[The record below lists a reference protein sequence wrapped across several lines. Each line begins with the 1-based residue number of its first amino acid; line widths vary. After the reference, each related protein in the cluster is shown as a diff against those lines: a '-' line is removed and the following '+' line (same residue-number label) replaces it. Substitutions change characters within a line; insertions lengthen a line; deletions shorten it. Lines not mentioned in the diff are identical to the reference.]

1 MARAK
6 SAKAKTTFFCTECGN
21 ETSRWE
27 GQCPAC
33 KAWNTL
39 VEAPSGAG
47 SGGARRAS
55 EPALGRLI
63 GTSLPV
69 TLSEVEQESAAR
81 ISTGIAEVDFVLGG
95 GLVPGSLVLLGGEP
109 GIGKS
114 TLLLQVAAHA
124 THRLATAA
132 ADARRPSSEA
142 RRPTPVL
149 YVSGEESAG
158 QVKMRADRLTPRADD
173 VLFLSE
179 TSIDGVIAQL
189 GESRADIAVID
200 SIQTMYDPS
209 LDSPAGSV
217 TQVRECAARL
227 QRFAKENRTA
237 VFLVGHVTKE
247 GVVAGPRTLEHM
259 VDTVLYFEGGP
270 RLDHRV
276 LRATKNRF
284 GGVDEIGVFRMLS
297 DGLDPVANPS
307 ELFLDE
313 RSSGAPG
320 SAVFP
325 AIEGTRPLLVEVQA
339 LVGKAA
345 YGAPQRV
352 AQGFD
357 RQRLSLLLAVL
368 EKRSGLAF
376 GDRDVFV
383 NVVGGLRLAETA
395 ADLAVIAA
403 VASSALD
410 RALPDDAVFVG
421 EVGLSGEA
429 RSVGQ
434 VERRL
439 AEARRLGFASAFVPS
454 RAVPKTTPDG
464 LRVVAV
470 EDVNRMMERLF
481 R

>member
-6 SAKAKTTFFCTECGN
+6 TRKAQKTLFYCTECGG
-21 ETSRWE
+21 ESARWE

-33 KAWNTL
+33 REWNTL
-39 VEAPSGAG
+39 VEAPRAASGVRRQG
-47 SGGARRAS
+47 SESAVGLSFGDS
-55 EPALGRLI
+55 EPIALASVTRESSDRL
-63 GTSLPV
+63 
-69 TLSEVEQESAAR
+69 
-81 ISTGIAEVDFVLGG
+81 STGIGEIDFVLGG
-95 GLVPGSLVLLGGEP
+95 GLVPGSIVLLGGEP

-114 TLLLQVAAHA
+114 TLLLQVAASA
-124 THRLATAA
+124 RAA
-132 ADARRPSSEA
+132 RHD
-142 RRPTPVL
+142 VL

-158 QVKMRADRLTPRADD
+158 QVRMRADRLAPGAGE
-173 VLFLSE
+173 VLFLCE
-179 TSIDGVIAQL
+179 TSIERVL
-189 GESRADIAVID
+189 RAIEEQRPAIAVID
-200 SIQTMYDPS
+200 SIQTMYDPQ
-209 LDSPAGSV
+209 LDSAAGSV

-227 QRFAKENRTA
+227 QRLAKESGTTI
-237 VFLVGHVTKE
+237 FLVGHVTKE

-259 VDTVLYFEGGP
+259 VDTVLYFESGP

-284 GGVDEIGVFRMLS
+284 GGVDEIGVFRMVAE
-297 DGLDPVANPS
+297 GLQPVANPS

-313 RSSGAPG
+313 RSAGAGG

-339 LVGKAA
+339 LVSKSA

-395 ADLAVIAA
+395 ADLAVVAA

-410 RALPDDAVFVG
+410 RALPDDAVFLG
-421 EVGLSGEA
+421 EVGLSGEV
-429 RSVGQ
+429 RSIAQ

-439 AEARRLGFASAFVPS
+439 AEARRLGFSSAFVPS
-454 RAVPKTTPDG
+454 RAVPSSAPDG
-464 LRVVAV
+464 LRVVGI
-470 EDVNRMMERLF
+470 ENVNRMMERLF

>member
-39 VEAPSGAG
+39 VEAPSDAAG
-47 SGGARRAS
+47 GGRRAS

-63 GTSLPV
+63 GTALPV

-124 THRLATAA
+124 TRK
-132 ADARRPSSEA
+132 
-142 RRPTPVL
+142 TPVL

-439 AEARRLGFASAFVPS
+439 AEARRLGFASAFVSS

>member
-1 MARAK
+1 
-6 SAKAKTTFFCTECGN
+6 
-21 ETSRWE
+21 
-27 GQCPAC
+27 
-33 KAWNTL
+33 
-39 VEAPSGAG
+39 
-47 SGGARRAS
+47 
-55 EPALGRLI
+55 
-63 GTSLPV
+63 
-69 TLSEVEQESAAR
+69 
-81 ISTGIAEVDFVLGG
+81 
-95 GLVPGSLVLLGGEP
+95 
-109 GIGKS
+109 
-114 TLLLQVAAHA
+114 
-124 THRLATAA
+124 
-132 ADARRPSSEA
+132 
-142 RRPTPVL
+142 
-149 YVSGEESAG
+149 
-158 QVKMRADRLTPRADD
+158 
-173 VLFLSE
+173 
-179 TSIDGVIAQL
+179 
-189 GESRADIAVID
+189 
-200 SIQTMYDPS
+200 MYDPQ

-227 QRFAKENRTA
+227 QRFAKESNAA

-270 RLDHRV
+270 RLDHRI

-284 GGVDEIGVFRMLS
+284 GGVDEIGVFRMAA
-297 DGLDPVANPS
+297 DGLEAVANPS

-313 RSSGAPG
+313 RSAGAPG

-339 LVGKAA
+339 LVGKTA

-368 EKRSGLAF
+368 EKRSGLSF

-395 ADLAVIAA
+395 ADLAVVAA
-403 VASSALD
+403 LASSALD
-410 RALPDDAVFVG
+410 RALPDDAVFIG

-439 AEARRLGFASAFVPS
+439 AEARRLGFGSAFVAA
-454 RAVPKTTPDG
+454 RAAPKTAPEG
-464 LRVVAV
+464 LAVVPV
-470 EDVNRMMERLF
+470 DDVNRMLERLF

>member
-1 MARAK
+1 MA
-6 SAKAKTTFFCTECGN
+6 
-21 ETSRWE
+21 
-27 GQCPAC
+27 
-33 KAWNTL
+33 
-39 VEAPSGAG
+39 
-47 SGGARRAS
+47 
-55 EPALGRLI
+55 
-63 GTSLPV
+63 LPV
-69 TLSEVEQESAAR
+69 PLADVEREESER

-124 THRLATAA
+124 S
-132 ADARRPSSEA
+132 RRRANLESGIPNPESPVRNPESA
-142 RRPTPVL
+142 VL

-158 QVKMRADRLTPRADD
+158 QVRMRADRLDPKPDD

-179 TSIDGVIAQL
+179 TAIDGVIAQL
-189 GESRADIAVID
+189 GESQPAIAVID
-200 SIQTMYDPS
+200 SIQTMYDPA

-237 VFLVGHVTKE
+237 IFLVGHVTKE

-270 RLDHRV
+270 RLDHRI

-284 GGVDEIGVFRMLS
+284 GGVDEIGVFRMAS
-297 DGLDPVANPS
+297 DGLEAIANPS

-313 RSSGAPG
+313 RSVGAAG

-352 AQGFD
+352 AQGYD

-368 EKRSGLAF
+368 EKRSGIGF

-395 ADLAVIAA
+395 ADLAVLAA
-403 VASSALD
+403 IASSALD
-410 RALPDDAVFVG
+410 RPLPDDAVFIG

-439 AEARRLGFASAFVPS
+439 AEARRLGFTSAYVPA
-454 RAVPKTTPDG
+454 RAMPKNSDG

>member
-1 MARAK
+1 MASSK
-6 SAKAKTTFFCTECGN
+6 PKAPKTVFFCTECGN
-21 ETSRWE
+21 ESSRWE

-39 VEAPSGAG
+39 VEGVSGVG
-47 SGGARRAS
+47 RRAPGS
-55 EPALGRLI
+55 TLGRLI
-63 GTSLPV
+63 GTSLPIA
-69 TLSEVEQESAAR
+69 LSEVEQESAAR

-114 TLLLQVAAHA
+114 TLLLQVAARA
-124 THRLATAA
+124 TR
-132 ADARRPSSEA
+132 
-142 RRPTPVL
+142 PVL

-158 QVKMRADRLTPRADD
+158 QVKMRADRLNPKADD

-189 GESRADIAVID
+189 GEARPDIAVID

-209 LDSPAGSV
+209 LDSPSGSV

-227 QRFAKENRTA
+227 QRYAKENRTA
-237 VFLVGHVTKE
+237 ILLVGHVTKE

-270 RLDHRV
+270 RLDHRI

-284 GGVDEIGVFRMLS
+284 GGVDEIGVFRMQS

-357 RQRLSLLLAVL
+357 RQRLSLILAVL
-368 EKRSGLAF
+368 EKRSGLSF

-410 RALPDDAVFVG
+410 RALPEDAVFVG

-439 AEARRLGFASAFVPS
+439 AEARRLGFATAFVPS